1 MIVCS
6 DVPFVNGGHRKIAF
20 SLLRALRD
28 EGVEVEP
35 WFTAQ
40 NPFGKQ
46 FQAYLSNMF
55 TDLTEDGLG
64 RKIDGVIALRYPSYC
79 VKAHTLVVWLA
90 HRMRE
95 YYDLWDEFKE
105 RISLLGKVKES
116 IRRALIHIFDGRCLK
131 RARKIFTISQT
142 VKKRLERWGGLE
154 AEVLY
159 PPPPQRNYRSEA
171 YENYFLFPSRLS
183 RLKRQDI
190 AIRAM
195 KWVKGARLV
204 IAGEGEERER
214 LLAIAEEEGLMDRVV
229 FTGFLRDE
237 ELTEVY
243 SKSLG
248 VVFIPYM
255 EDYGFVTV
263 EAFYSAKPVITFS
276 DSGGPTE
283 LVVDEENGFVVEPSP
298 ETLAEKM
305 NLLLSRKSLAKEM
318 GQRALDIKGTIHWQ
332 YAVKVL
338 KEAFI

>member
-1 MIVCS
+1 MVVCS

-20 SLLRALRD
+20 SLLRALRE
-28 EGVEVEP
+28 EGVEAEP

-40 NPFGKQ
+40 NPFGRQ
-46 FQAYLSNMF
+46 IQSYLSNIF

-64 RKIDGVIALRYPSYC
+64 RKIDGIIALRYPSYC
-79 VKAHTLVVWLA
+79 VKAHTVVVWLA

-95 YYDLWDEFKE
+95 YYDLWDEFRG
-105 RISLLGKVKES
+105 RISTPGRVKES
-116 IRRALIHIFDGRCLK
+116 IRRALIHTFDRRCLK

-159 PPPPQRNYRSEA
+159 PPPPQRDYRSEA

-195 KWVKGARLV
+195 KWVKGARLI

-214 LLAIAEEEGLMDRVV
+214 LFAIAEKEGVLDSVV

-237 ELTEVY
+237 ELTEMY
-243 SKSLG
+243 SKALG

-283 LVVDEENGFVVEPSP
+283 LVRDGENGFVVEPAP
-298 ETLAEKM
+298 EVLAEKM
-305 NLLLSRKSLAKEM
+305 NLLLTRKNLAKEM
-318 GQRALDIKGTIHWQ
+318 GQRGLDIKKTINWPH
-332 YAVKVL
+332 AVKVL
-338 KEAFI
+338 KEAFR